1 MTDRSSALTRGAL
14 PLAVVA
20 LQLVAGYLVLGFP
33 NLAAAKDFLTT
44 DLPTLSG
51 SIAASQVLVWLL
63 LLVACLASTVSAAGA
78 AMVVV
83 KGRRR
88 ARLWS
93 AGVMGAGLLI
103 LAVGIGHHLSSSS
116 VDISGGSV
124 DEARA
129 QLAR

>member
-1 MTDRSSALTRGAL
+1 MTDRSWPLTRAAL

-20 LQLVAGYLVLGFP
+20 LQLVAGYLVLGVP
-33 NLAAAKDFLTT
+33 NLGAAKDFLTT
-44 DLPTLSG
+44 HLPTMPG

-63 LLVACLASTVSAAGA
+63 LLVACLASTVSAVGS

-83 KGRRR
+83 NRRRR

-103 LAVGIGHHLSSSS
+103 LAVGIGHHLSSNS